1 MNWGAGKKLVRRAL
15 GELGSWG
22 AGELGSCGARKV
34 GSWGAGKLVRRAR
47 ASWGAGELGSC
58 GAMKVVSWGAAE
70 QGKWGAGELELGAG
84 SGRARELGSLELG
97 TPTIGGAG
105 AS

>member
-1 MNWGAGKKLVRRAL
+1 M
-15 GELGSWG
+15 
-22 AGELGSCGARKV
+22 
-34 GSWGAGKLVRRAR
+34 SWGAGKLVRRALASWGAGEPGSWGAAEPGKWGAGKLVR
-47 ASWGAGELGSC
+47 RALASWGAGELGSC

-84 SGRARELGSLELG
+84 SWRARELGSLELG